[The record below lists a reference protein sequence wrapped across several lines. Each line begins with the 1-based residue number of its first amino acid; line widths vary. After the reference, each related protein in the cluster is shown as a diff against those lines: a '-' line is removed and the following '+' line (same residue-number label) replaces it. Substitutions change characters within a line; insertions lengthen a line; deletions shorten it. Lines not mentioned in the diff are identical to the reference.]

1 MQFEIVGEVQNV
13 EIIAQGHGIREL
25 ARLKK
30 AYGGKRWRKLKGYA
44 TVDWRGRPVEAE
56 VHWYE
61 CHGVGRR
68 EMRMIRIFE

>member
-1 MQFEIVGEVQNV
+1 MQFEVIGEIRDK
-13 EIIAQGHGIREL
+13 ETIAQGHGIREL

-30 AYGGKRWRKLKGYA
+30 AYGGKRWRKLKGHA
-44 TVDWRGRPVEAE
+44 TVQWRGEPVEAE

-61 CHGVGRR
+61 CHGIGRR